1 MWQLVGPTQIV
12 ILDHFGYFNRTYQVW
27 RKNPLESYPNMP
39 NCQPSHVLR
48 QLSQLS
54 TRRRLW
60 RFSWFRLLGCLAAY
74 DKGERK
80 KPPKNPRH
88 GYLEE
93 SLKAKDLTLYK
104 TLLLW
109 LLWLT
114 ETRKTIGNNFGSFLS
129 SKPYISSGYQWS
141 WETPWSVGGP
151 RWNSGTQSELPTS
164 PTKIHSAPWARP
176 SFCHSPAKRR
186 PEGHRDTLGITAK
199 FDSGFLTWTAG
210 RYH

>member
-1 MWQLVGPTQIV
+1 
-12 ILDHFGYFNRTYQVW
+12 
-27 RKNPLESYPNMP
+27 MP

-60 RFSWFRLLGCLAAY
+60 RFSWFGLLGCLAAY
-74 DKGERK
+74 DKGEERK

-93 SLKAKDLTLYK
+93 SLNLAKDLTLYK

-141 WETPWSVGGP
+141 WETPWSVGGHD
-151 RWNSGTQSELPTS
+151 GTAELNLSCQS

-176 SFCHSPAKRR
+176 SFCHSPAKR

-199 FDSGFLTWTAG
+199 FRLWVPDMDSRKIPLKTYSKRMRQTWRWNIIHSSHNRCNLVTE
-210 RYH
+210 